1 MLGLADSITVAL
13 FDLDGVL
20 TDTAS
25 VHMTAWTE
33 TFNEFLAHAV
43 DDHGNAPAP
52 FTPADYLAH
61 VDGRPRE
68 DGITGF
74 LSARHI
80 TVDKATVER
89 LAEDKNKRFLAILDR
104 DGVRAYPDAVDYLT
118 AVRDAGLGIAVVTS
132 SKNGGPV
139 LEAAGLSGFVIKRV
153 DGNDIAERGLA
164 GKPAPDSFL
173 LGAELMGVPPAAA
186 AVYEDAV
193 SGVAAGAAGDFAA
206 VVGVDR
212 TGDAGAGS
220 EASGPNQ
227 PGAGSEASGPNRPGA
242 GSDQPSAHA
251 KALAGAG
258 ATVVVTSLD
267 QLTGGAQA

>member
-25 VHMTAWTE
+25 VHMTAWRE
-33 TFNEFLAHAV
+33 AFNEFLASAV
-43 DDHGNAPAP
+43 DDNGNKPAP

-68 DGITGF
+68 DGITSF

-80 TVDKATVER
+80 TADQATIAR

-104 DGVRAYPDAVDYLT
+104 DGVTVFPDAEAYLR
-118 AVRDAGLGIAVVTS
+118 AARDAGLGIAVVTS

-139 LEAAGLSGFVIKRV
+139 LEAAGLTKYIEQRV
-153 DGNDIAERGLA
+153 DGNVIAERGLA

-173 LGAELMGVPPAAA
+173 LGAELMGVGPAAA
-186 AVYEDAV
+186 AVFEDAV
-193 SGVAAGAAGDFAA
+193 SGVAAGSAGDFAA

-212 TGDAGAGS
+212 TAGAGS
-220 EASGPNQ
+220 E
-227 PGAGSEASGPNRPGA
+227 
-242 GSDQPSAHA
+242 PSKHA

-258 ATVVVTSLD
+258 ATVVVTTLD
-267 QLTGGAQA
+267 DLRTGATGPTEGAPQ